1 MPEWVCL
8 LFQFLIPKWGN
19 GSVPAFLR
27 HMQVGG
33 SPLPSRAPWSLAC
46 PAWLNALSMLM
57 RFKHPDTNSFVV
69 SQEFGP
75 IGGLVVNWCVST
87 RWLIML

>member
-1 MPEWVCL
+1 ML
-8 LFQFLIPKWGN
+8 QFLIPKWGN

-33 SPLPSRAPWSLAC
+33 SPLPAPWAPWSCAC
-46 PAWLNALSMLM
+46 PAWLNALPMLM
-57 RFKHPDTNSFVV
+57 RFKHPDTNVFNV

-75 IGGLVVNWCVST
+75 IGGLVVNWCVSM
-87 RWLIML
+87 RWLIVL